1 MPSERYVTEPEL
13 IDYLSTHGGQG
24 RGSAWMQADMLCTYV
39 TAKRKPTAIV
49 KVNVTLD
56 HRYEAGEVYEDAT
69 GGKFYRLSGPDT
81 VTGYVWRSCV
91 TGKACT
97 ETTIVAPV
105 RRLS

>member
-49 KVNVTLD
+49 TIESGD
-56 HRYEAGEVYEDAT
+56 YRGGEVYAD
-69 GGKFYRLSGPDT
+69 GGGLKFYRLSRPDT
-81 VTGYVWRSCV
+81 KTGYMWRCCAD
-91 TGKACT
+91 GKVYP
-97 ETTIVAPV
+97 ESFMV
-105 RRLS
+105 RPFRKLS